1 LLLGLLDI
9 PQALKTSVVFDQS
22 VFVKTAIKNVISE
35 GTIGLC
41 LTGVMILLFLGDLRA
56 TGAGMLS
63 IPIYRNVL
71 ILNAFGDS
79 INTMVLSAFG
89 NAGTRVFIGARR
101 GT

>member
-79 INTMVLSAFG
+79 INTMVLSAFPIKVRATC
-89 NAGTRVFIGARR
+89 AGWHR
-101 GT
+101 